1 MDRPAKILKTLKQ
14 TKRILIPLHINVDGD
29 SAGSALALYHL
40 LKSWGKEPEVV
51 TADPPPENLFFL
63 PEANKIREVDPTN
76 LDLTQYDLLVILDNT
91 TLSRFS
97 RQKGFKAPP
106 QLTIVNIDH
115 HPTNEIFADI
125 NYVTTQVSSTAEILY
140 DLIKG
145 WKSKINKAIA
155 LCLLTGI
162 FTDTEGFRN
171 KLTTPESMEKAAAL
185 IRLGADHPKLINNIL
200 RNWPPAA
207 IALWEKV
214 LENLKI
220 RKYLAYSTL
229 TKREIEESGIKRQE
243 LSIARSFA
251 LDNFIR
257 SLKGADISAIFYEEE
272 RGLIRGSLRSK
283 TRFNVAKI
291 AEKMGGGGHK
301 TAAGFITKGKLEEI
315 VERTI
320 TLIKGDLK

>member
-229 TKREIEESGIKRQE
+229 T
-243 LSIARSFA
+243 
-251 LDNFIR
+251 
-257 SLKGADISAIFYEEE
+257 
-272 RGLIRGSLRSK
+272 
-283 TRFNVAKI
+283 
-291 AEKMGGGGHK
+291 
-301 TAAGFITKGKLEEI
+301 
-315 VERTI
+315 
-320 TLIKGDLK
+320 